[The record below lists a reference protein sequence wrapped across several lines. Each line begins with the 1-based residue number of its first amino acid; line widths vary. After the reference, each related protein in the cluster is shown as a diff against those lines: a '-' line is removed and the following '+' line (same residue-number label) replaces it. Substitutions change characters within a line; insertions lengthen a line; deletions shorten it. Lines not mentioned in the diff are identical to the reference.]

1 MEGGKRCKRLSGR
14 GRLDASLGTLR
25 SDNEKQTL
33 RPLKLFRPIFQ
44 VTQLLESSEVR
55 LELRKIGDRGR
66 VQRYLAVLVLKST
79 QNLVISWR
87 KRATT
92 AKKPDARQSICFVH
106 KTYCVLD
113 VPVAV
118 AVVVLK
124 GPFFLAR
131 RRIILLRALTVAFCL
146 SRPIKPCF
154 YWVYPRTSLTVA
166 SIATVASNKQLLFK
180 TKESCLKFSKI
191 IKR

>member
-1 MEGGKRCKRLSGR
+1 M
-14 GRLDASLGTLR
+14 
-25 SDNEKQTL
+25 
-33 RPLKLFRPIFQ
+33 
-44 VTQLLESSEVR
+44 
-55 LELRKIGDRGR
+55 
-66 VQRYLAVLVLKST
+66 Y
-79 QNLVISWR
+79 
-87 KRATT
+87 
-92 AKKPDARQSICFVH
+92 KKPDARQSICFVH

-124 GPFFLAR
+124 GPFFLTR

-166 SIATVASNKQLLFK
+166 SIATVVSNKQLLFK
-180 TKESCLKFSKI
+180 TKEPCLKLSKI
-191 IKR
+191 ITLPRFVTPAKNVLVEAEKGQSSGMPSAGHASLHNILKYLISSNKRARSNERFS